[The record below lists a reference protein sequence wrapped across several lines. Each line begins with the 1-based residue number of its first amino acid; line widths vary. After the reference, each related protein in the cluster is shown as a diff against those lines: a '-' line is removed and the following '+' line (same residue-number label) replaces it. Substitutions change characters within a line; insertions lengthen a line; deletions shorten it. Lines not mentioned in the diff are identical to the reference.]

1 MDNNIKMK
9 KGATLDITQRFS
21 PTPHVPQLT
30 CSMVKVMHIFA
41 FFELD
46 SGSRELDQ
54 AKLRKM
60 PTILGAR

>member
-1 MDNNIKMK
+1 MMDNNLKMK

-21 PTPHVPQLT
+21 PTLHVPQLT

-41 FFELD
+41 SFELVLVK
-46 SGSRELDQ
+46 ENFIKQ
-54 AKLRKM
+54 NWET

>member
-1 MDNNIKMK
+1 MMDNNLKMK

-30 CSMVKVMHIFA
+30 RSMVKVMHIFA
-41 FFELD
+41 LFELVLVK
-46 SGSRELDQ
+46 ENFIKQ
-54 AKLRKM
+54 NWET